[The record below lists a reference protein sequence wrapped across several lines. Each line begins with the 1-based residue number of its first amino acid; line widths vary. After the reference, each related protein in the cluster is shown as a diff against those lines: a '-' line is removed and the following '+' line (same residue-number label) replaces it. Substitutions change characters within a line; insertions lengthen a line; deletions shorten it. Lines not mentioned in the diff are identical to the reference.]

1 MLIWFNGAFGAGK
14 TTTAKLFVEQRPT
27 VRSFDPEWVG
37 YMLTS
42 NLQGIAID
50 DFQDLAA
57 WRHLVPIVARHV
69 TEISGQDLVAVQ
81 TVLSE
86 RYWKELRDGLG
97 AVGLD
102 LFHVVLDAD
111 LDTLRARIES
121 DADERT
127 AEQWRLDHLP
137 TYASSRAW
145 MLAAADLVV
154 DTTNRTPEDVARA
167 IVAAAA
173 PGP

>member
-1 MLIWFNGAFGAGK
+1 MLIWINGTFGAGK
-14 TTTAKLFVEQRPT
+14 TTTAKLVVEQRPT
-27 VRSFDPEWVG
+27 ARLFDPEWVG

-57 WRHLVPIVARHV
+57 WRHLVPIVARHL

-86 RYWKELRDGLG
+86 RYWQELRDGFG

-102 LFHVVLDAD
+102 VFHVVLDAD
-111 LDTLRARIES
+111 LDTLR
-121 DADERT
+121 
-127 AEQWRLDHLP
+127 
-137 TYASSRAW
+137 
-145 MLAAADLVV
+145 
-154 DTTNRTPEDVARA
+154 
-167 IVAAAA
+167 
-173 PGP
+173 